1 MNIVKT
7 IYQDGGKQVTI
18 TTSMDRMTGT
28 AGEMAEAQRDSYEAL
43 TENFAASQRRSVG
56 LAQDGLE
63 FLRLQ
68 EDNARATQE
77 WVANAAR
84 LVQLQQRNLEFVQKW
99 MTGGA
104 EALREQTEH
113 NVRTVEAFARG
124 ARKQQEG
131 FRTLTQQWA
140 GAYRNFFSPFAYAQ
154 EDFET
159 AQRATRQGLEATQ
172 QGLRATE
179 QVTQQGPRLAE
190 ETADHTEKVIRQ
202 TEEATRQA
210 ELQTAVFAALQTSD
224 YEDLTVDKVSKR
236 LDGLTVEQLKQV
248 REYEKQN
255 KNRETLI
262 GQIDRKIKANS

>member
-1 MNIVKT
+1 M
-7 IYQDGGKQVTI
+7 TI
-18 TTSMDRMTGT
+18 TTNMDRMTGT
-28 AGEMAEAQRDSYEAL
+28 AREMAEAQRDSFEAL
-43 TENFAASQRRSVG
+43 TENFAASQRRNVG

-77 WVANAAR
+77 WFANGVR
-84 LVQLQQRNLEFVQKW
+84 LLQLQQRNVEFVQKW

-113 NVRTVEAFARG
+113 NVRTVEAFAKG
-124 ARKQQEG
+124 ARKQQDG
-131 FRTLTQQWA
+131 FRTLAQQWV
-140 GAYRNFFSPFAYAQ
+140 GAYRDLFSPFAYAQ
-154 EDFET
+154 EGFET

-172 QGLRATE
+172 QVAQQGLRATE
-179 QVTQQGPRLAE
+179 QVTQQGLRLAE

-210 ELQTAVFAALQTSD
+210 ELQTSVFAALQTSD
-224 YEDLTVDKVSKR
+224 YEDLTVDDVSKK

>member
-68 EDNARATQE
+68 EDNVRATQE
-77 WVANAAR
+77 WFANGVR
-84 LVQLQQRNLEFVQKW
+84 LLQLQQRNVEFVQKW

-131 FRTLTQQWA
+131 FQTLTQQWV
-140 GAYRNFFSPFAYAQ
+140 GAYRDFFSPFAYAQ
-154 EDFET
+154 KGLKT
-159 AQRATRQGLEATQ
+159 AQQATLEGFQATQ
-172 QGLRATE
+172 Q
-179 QVTQQGPRLAE
+179 VT
-190 ETADHTEKVIRQ
+190 
-202 TEEATRQA
+202 
-210 ELQTAVFAALQTSD
+210 
-224 YEDLTVDKVSKR
+224 
-236 LDGLTVEQLKQV
+236 
-248 REYEKQN
+248 
-255 KNRETLI
+255 
-262 GQIDRKIKANS
+262 

>member
-1 MNIVKT
+1 ML
-7 IYQDGGKQVTI
+7 VTI
-18 TTSMDRMTGT
+18 TTNMDRMTST
-28 AGEMAEAQRDSYEAL
+28 AREMAEVQRDTYEAL
-43 TENFAASQRRSVG
+43 TENFAASQRRNVG

-77 WVANAAR
+77 WFANGVK
-84 LVQLQQRNLEFVQKW
+84 LMQLQQRNVEFVQKW

-131 FRTLTQQWA
+131 FRTLTQQWV
-140 GAYRNFFSPFAYAQ
+140 GAYRDFFSPFAYAQ
-154 EDFET
+154 EGLKT
-159 AQRATRQGLEATQ
+159 AQQATRQGLQATQ
-172 QGLRATE
+172 
-179 QVTQQGPRLAE
+179 QVTQQGLRLAE
-190 ETADHTEKVIRQ
+190 ETAGRTEKVIQ
-202 TEEATRQA
+202 ETEQATRRA
-210 ELQTAVFAALQTSD
+210 ELQTAVFAALETSD
-224 YEDLTVDKVSKR
+224 YEDLTVDDIVKK
-236 LDGLTVEQLKQV
+236 LDGLTVQQLEQV